1 MNAPLNFD
9 ATKIDPTDTFS
20 PLPAG
25 DYQVVISKAEVKPT
39 KNQQGRLLE
48 LTLKVV
54 DGQARGRVI
63 FERLNLWNQN
73 QTAVEIAQKRLS
85 QYCHAAGRLRIA
97 DASELMNIPVL
108 VTLSIRQDPSGQYGP
123 SNEVRSVKAVAGGS
137 ASASAPA
144 PAPAAGSTPPW
155 A

>member
-1 MNAPLNFD
+1 MSTPLNFD
-9 ATKIDPTDTFS
+9 ASKVDPTDTFT
-20 PLPAG
+20 PIPAG

-54 DGQARGRVI
+54 DGQHRGRVI

-85 QYCHAAGRLRIA
+85 QYCHATGRLRIG
-97 DASELMNIPVL
+97 DAAELLNIPVT
-108 VTLSIRQDPSGQYGP
+108 VSLSVRTDPSGQYGP
-123 SNEVRSVKAVAGGS
+123 SNEVRAVKAVAGGG
-137 ASASAPA
+137 ASAPA
-144 PAPAAGSTPPW
+144 PVSAPAAGSTPPW